1 MTLDTTNPLLS
12 DGGLPQFDLISPAH
26 VTPAID
32 HLIMQCERAMLQA
45 VRPDT
50 PADYDLLCELL
61 DVPLQALDAAWGV
74 VTHLQSVG
82 DTPELRAAVS
92 DNEPKVTTLYTRLS
106 SDLRLYALYKRIAAE
121 QGQQLSAPQRRA
133 LSIRLRDSRLSGAEL
148 AVARKERFAATL
160 QRSTALSRE
169 FSNHLLDATDAFV
182 YRANA
187 EELDGVPQD
196 VREGLAAA
204 ARAEGHPGA
213 FKVTLQQPCLG
224 PVMQYAR
231 RRELREM
238 LYRANATRASEF
250 GPSERDNGPVIAEM
264 LALCHERAA
273 LLGHPHHA
281 AVSLISKMADTPA
294 HVLDFLRDL
303 AHRCRPWAE
312 AELGELRTFAR
323 ERLGLDT
330 LEVWDFSYASEQ
342 LRQARYAF
350 SEQEVKQY
358 FQLDKVLSGLFG
370 IAESLFDISIR
381 AEPLPTWNADVT
393 SYRIE
398 RAGTLLGHF
407 FLDPYARAGKNGG
420 AWMQGAR
427 PRWRRPGGT
436 LSTAVAYLV
445 TNFASPVDG
454 KPAQLRHGE
463 VVTLFH
469 EFGHGLHFLLS
480 QVEVLG
486 VSGISG
492 VEWDAIELPSQLMEN
507 FAWQWPILE
516 RISAHTETGAPLPR
530 GLFDKMVAARNF
542 QNGLMMLRQTELALF
557 DMRLYA
563 EPERA
568 EAAQTLMDEV
578 RAETAVLPP
587 PAYNRFQNGF
597 SHIFAGPYAAGYY
610 SYLWAEVLACD
621 AWEVFE
627 REGVLDAITGRR
639 YLESILEVGGS
650 RTMRESFEDFVGRD
664 PRIEALLRQRGL
676 AAEPA

>member
-1 MTLDTTNPLLS
+1 MTFDSTNPLLI
-12 DGGLPQFDLISPAH
+12 DGGLPRFDLITPAH
-26 VTPAID
+26 VAPAID
-32 HLIMQCERAMLQA
+32 QLIAECERALQEA

-50 PADYDLLCELL
+50 PADYDRLCELMDL
-61 DVPLQALDAAWGV
+61 PLQALDAAWGTV
-74 VTHLQSVG
+74 SHLQSVC

-92 DNEPKVTTLYTRLS
+92 INEPKVTALYTRLS
-106 SDLRLYALYKRIAAE
+106 SDLRLYELYKRIAE
-121 QGQQLSAPQRRA
+121 QGEHLSAPQRRA
-133 LSIRLRDSRLSGAEL
+133 LSISVRGFRLSGAEL
-148 AVARKERFAATL
+148 AAAQKERFAATQ
-160 QRSTALSRE
+160 QRSATLSRE

-182 YRANA
+182 NWANA
-187 EELDGVPQD
+187 DELDGVPQE
-196 VREGLAAA
+196 VCEGLAAA
-204 ARAEGHPGA
+204 ARAEGRPGA
-213 FKVTLQQPCLG
+213 FKLTLQQPCLG
-224 PVMQYAR
+224 PLMQYAK

-250 GPSERDNGPVIAEM
+250 GPSERDNGPIIAEI
-264 LALCHERAA
+264 LALCHERAD

-281 AVSLISKMADTPA
+281 AVSLIPKMADTPA
-294 HVLDFLRDL
+294 QVLHFLRDL
-303 AHRCRPWAE
+303 AHRCRPRAM
-312 AELGELRTFAR
+312 AELEELRTFAR

-330 LEVWDFSYASEQ
+330 LEVWDIPYASEQ

-350 SEQEVKQY
+350 SEQEVKQH
-358 FQLDKVLSGLFG
+358 FQLDKVLAGLFG

-381 AEPLPTWNADVT
+381 AEPLPAWHADVT

-398 RAGTLLGHF
+398 REGMLLGHF
-407 FLDPYARAGKNGG
+407 FLDPYARAGKSAG

-427 PRWRRPGGT
+427 PRWRRPCGT
-436 LSTAVAYLV
+436 LSTALAFLV
-445 TNFASPVDG
+445 TNFAAPVEG
-454 KPAQLRHGE
+454 KPALLRHGE

-480 QVEVLG
+480 KVEVLG

-507 FAWQWPILE
+507 FAWQWPIVE
-516 RISAHTETGAPLPR
+516 RISAHIESCSPLPR
-530 GLFDKMVAARNF
+530 ELFDKMVAARIF
-542 QNGLMMLRQTELALF
+542 QNGLVMLRQTELALF

-563 EPERA
+563 EPKRA
-568 EAAQTLMDEV
+568 EAAQALMDEV

-587 PAYNRFQNGF
+587 PAYNRFQNTF

-627 REGVLDAITGRR
+627 REGVLDATTGRR

-664 PRIEALLRQRGL
+664 PRIDALLRQRGL
-676 AAEPA
+676 AAETA